1 MRITGE
7 NLDTTVEANK
17 SISREIAI
25 HIQSIDPL
33 LSKYRKMSP
42 EKRAIQILEDHY
54 LIQIPIPDVDW
65 GGAIKE
71 LPNGFKVPVI
81 NTAQPRLYQY
91 FIYWHEIYHLTETD
105 SPLLASHD
113 ISTEFD
119 LTERKADYFASQML
133 MGQELYT
140 FYFDIDEKETNFI
153 RRIARCM
160 DAFKAPYKAVLIQ
173 LYELAIKYQNTKLQD
188 EIKKYFDKS
197 LTRQEWIS
205 IFNNLSL
212 DETLVEPS
220 LIVDLGKLKSLVDE
234 KSKESPDDRAYS
246 ETKIFVDELEK
257 KFLVVKG
264 TITIENGSIGGI
276 KRRNSRGR

>member
-17 SISREIAI
+17 RISREITS

-105 SPLLASHD
+105 SLLASHD

-133 MGQELYT
+133 MGQELYI
-140 FYFDIDEKETNFI
+140 FYFDIDEKEADFI
-153 RRIARCM
+153 HRIARCM

-173 LYELAIKYQNTKLQD
+173 LYELAIKYKNTELQD
-188 EIKKYFDKS
+188 EIKKNFDKS
-197 LTRQEWIS
+197 LTRQEWIT
-205 IFNNLSL
+205 IFKHLSL

-220 LIVDLGKLKSLVDE
+220 LIVDLGKLKNLVDE

-257 KFLVVKG
+257 KFLFVKG
-264 TITIENGSIGGI
+264 TIESGAI
-276 KRRNSRGR
+276 